1 MKLFPISQHVSF
13 ETLKGS
19 RITSPEGAVH
29 IIVGFDFELMQHD
42 VHLKTKQIEDYT
54 VSDRTIHSLQFSAL
68 KDWTIQLDTDDPSIR
83 YVNYS

>member
-1 MKLFPISQHVSF
+1 MKLCPISQHVSF
-13 ETLKGS
+13 ETLKGA

-29 IIVGFDFELMQHD
+29 IIVGFDFELMHHD

-54 VSDRTIHSLQFSAL
+54 VSDQTIQSLPFSAL
-68 KDWTIQLDTDDPSIR
+68 KDWTIQLDTADPSIR